1 MNDGGAPPAD
11 DLRGG
16 LPGWQQNKLTQYI
29 EEHLAEEVSLASL
42 AGLVQLSPYH
52 FARAF
57 KQSFGIPPHRY
68 LTDRRIERAKSL
80 LAQRQLSV
88 TEIALEVGF
97 SETSSFT
104 AAFRKSTG
112 ETPTDYR
119 RSLA

>member
-1 MNDGGAPPAD
+1 MNDGGASPAE

-16 LPGWQQNKLTQYI
+16 LPGWQQNKLMQYV

-52 FARAF
+52 FSRAF
-57 KQSFGIPPHRY
+57 KQSFGVPPHRY

-80 LAQRQLSV
+80 LAQRALSV
-88 TEIALEVGF
+88 TEIALDVGF
-97 SETSSFT
+97 SEASSFT